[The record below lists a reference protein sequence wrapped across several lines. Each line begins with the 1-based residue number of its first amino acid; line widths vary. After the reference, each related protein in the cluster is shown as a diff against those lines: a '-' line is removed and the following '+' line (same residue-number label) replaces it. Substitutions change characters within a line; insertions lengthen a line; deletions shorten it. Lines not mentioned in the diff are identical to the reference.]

1 MILLLIIETMVITKL
16 YIILIFAHTGMV
28 MKKGI
33 LWACKNCNHWNLL
46 LIWAYWIYE
55 HWAWISMLPLYRRY
69 DIASFYSH
77 CSYRNHILLLGFGNI
92 APSSENSE
100 INISEIFWPIFINIR
115 IHLRFSQTLSIS
127 LCPAISSP
135 AVGASSE
142 TMFRPSRGSP
152 ACTKN
157 WNYLSHQQK

>member
-69 DIASFYSH
+69 DIPSFYSH

-92 APSSENSE
+92 GSS
-100 INISEIFWPIFINIR
+100 ITFA
-115 IHLRFSQTLSIS
+115 HLRSNS
-127 LCPAISSP
+127 CAIGGIQWIKSY
-135 AVGASSE
+135 AIIRE
-142 TMFRPSRGSP
+142 
-152 ACTKN
+152 
-157 WNYLSHQQK
+157 SHQCPSTGERLQND